1 MLSVSRILAAVS
13 VLLLFGLTA
22 NKGYAAEPFEALV
35 IGLEYPPFVSMKV
48 PGYGKAVRALRHR
61 LPENWQIRMRML
73 PSARASTILRNSD
86 DWLFSFFPPR
96 EGDTHIRKLIVQG
109 DDIRYSL
116 FRRREPG
123 DFRWASLSELAGSTV
138 ASTRTLSDSPLK
150 KMFTEAGMTF
160 IPVNDIGQGLMMLV
174 AGRTDYLLTAEDT
187 GFYYADMNAI
197 DHKRLQFADTIIKH
211 FPIIVYLNTRHP
223 QAQEAAKILQ

>member
-1 MLSVSRILAAVS
+1 MTYLNIVSFSVITYWLSKQTCANKYFNNRFFVVHFRVVRSLECHAVACADGEYIMLSVSRILAAVS

-86 DWLFSFFPPR
+86 
-96 EGDTHIRKLIVQG
+96 E
-109 DDIRYSL
+109 
-116 FRRREPG
+116 
-123 DFRWASLSELAGSTV
+123 
-138 ASTRTLSDSPLK
+138 
-150 KMFTEAGMTF
+150 
-160 IPVNDIGQGLMMLV
+160 
-174 AGRTDYLLTAEDT
+174 
-187 GFYYADMNAI
+187 
-197 DHKRLQFADTIIKH
+197 
-211 FPIIVYLNTRHP
+211 
-223 QAQEAAKILQ
+223 